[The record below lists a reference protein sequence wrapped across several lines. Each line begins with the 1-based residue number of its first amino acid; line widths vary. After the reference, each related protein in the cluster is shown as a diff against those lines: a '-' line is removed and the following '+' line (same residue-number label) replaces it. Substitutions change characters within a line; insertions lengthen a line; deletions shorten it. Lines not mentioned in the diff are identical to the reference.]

1 MRVVGIDLGTTNTAV
16 AWSDEAGNVAVFDVP
31 QLVTPA
37 EIEARPLFPS
47 KLYAPV
53 AGEVKGDPFGDG
65 PWVLGEAARR
75 RGLEVPGRLVA
86 SAKSWLCHAA
96 VDRTAPILPW
106 GVEDDAAPR
115 LSPVDA
121 SARVLAHVRRAWDD
135 AFPDDPLALQEV
147 VLTVPASFDEVARE
161 LTVEAAARAGLT
173 VNLLEEPQAAFYAYM
188 RRAKKSGVGRLVARH
203 GGSATV
209 LVCDVGGGTTDLSLI
224 RVEKDVIER
233 VAVGQHLLLGG
244 DNMDLALAHLCEQRF
259 ATKLDPARFGQL
271 VLACR
276 AAKETLLGARGPED
290 APVTVLG
297 SGSKLVGG
305 TLTTRLTRAEVEAVV
320 LDGFLPNVSRDAKP
334 ERSKTALVAFGLP
347 YEKDA
352 AITRHLAAFFTRH
365 AKDLPAPDAVLL
377 NGGLF
382 NAERVSEHLVE
393 IVRGWGNPDVELL
406 PHPDPDLA
414 VALGA
419 VAYGRARLGHGERIG
434 GGSARG
440 YYVGVGGLEAVC
452 IVPRGTKEGSI
463 ERAEGRTFALVVG
476 RPARFDVFASDV
488 CVHRPG
494 ESVTV
499 NDDDYVRLPPVAAR
513 LGGQKGDIKV
523 GLEGE
528 LTPVGTLELR
538 CVEAD
543 RDEPRRFR
551 LAFQLRGEESAL
563 LAPSTSLP
571 PPPSEGR
578 RVGDAIDR
586 IERVFGK
593 KSKDATSREVKDT
606 IRDLEKIL
614 GERASWPMPVA
625 RALFDA
631 LAPSRG
637 ARRRTPE
644 HERIFWLLA
653 GFCVRPGFGDPL
665 DEGRVAQM
673 VPLFAERLAFP
684 AEARGWQAF
693 WIAWRRMA
701 GGLDAAAQTAIRDA
715 IDPFLFPGDKRFKKP
730 KFEPLC
736 PEEML
741 DMAASLERA
750 PAARRA
756 ELGDAILE
764 KTWTSKDP
772 RYWAALGRVGARA
785 PGYASA
791 HHVVPAAVAE
801 RWLDHLLRD
810 KWTDLPTA
818 PLAAVQL
825 ARMTGDRA
833 RDVPERWRREVE
845 KRLRAAGARD
855 EWVRAVCEVVT
866 VSETER
872 AAFLGEGLPPG
883 LRLVDAG

>member
-1 MRVVGIDLGTTNTAV
+1 
-16 AWSDEAGNVAVFDVP
+16 
-31 QLVTPA
+31 VTPT
-37 EIEARPLFPS
+37 EIEERTLFPS
-47 KLYAPV
+47 KLYAPI
-53 AGEVKGDPFGDG
+53 AGELPMDPFGDA
-65 PWVLGEAARR
+65 PWAIGEIARR

-86 SAKSWLCHAA
+86 SAKSWLCHPA
-96 VDRTAPILPW
+96 VDRGAPILPW
-106 GVEDDAAPR
+106 GAEDESVPR
-115 LSPVDA
+115 ISPVDA
-121 SARVLAHVRRAWDD
+121 SARVLAHVRRAWDR
-135 AFPDDPLALQEV
+135 AFSDDPLALQEV

-161 LTVEAAARAGLT
+161 LTVEAATRAGLS

-224 RVEKDVIER
+224 RVTKDAVER
-233 VAVGQHLLLGG
+233 IAVGRHLLLGG
-244 DNMDLALAHLCEQRF
+244 DNMDLALAHLCEERF
-259 ATKLDPARFGQL
+259 GTKLDPARFGQL

-276 AAKETLLGARGPED
+276 AAKEKLLGARPPEE

-297 SGSKLVGG
+297 AGSKLVGR
-305 TLTTRLTRAEVEAVV
+305 TLTTKLTRDEVERIV
-320 LDGFLPNVSRDAKP
+320 LEGFLPNVPRDAKP
-334 ERSKTALVAFGLP
+334 ERSKSALVAFGLP
-347 YEKDA
+347 FEKDA
-352 AITRHLAAFFTRH
+352 AITRHVAAFFARH
-365 AKDLPAPDAVLL
+365 AKDVPAPDAVLL

-382 NAERVSEHLVE
+382 NAHRVAEHLVE
-393 IVRGWGNPDVELL
+393 ILRGWGNPDVELL

-434 GGSARG
+434 GGTARG
-440 YYVGVGGLEAVC
+440 YYVGVGGLNAVC

-463 ERAEGRTFALVVG
+463 ERAEGRTFSLIVG

-488 CVHRPG
+488 YVHRPG
-494 ESVTV
+494 EAVV
-499 NDDDYVRLPPVAAR
+499 VDDESYGRLPPVTAR
-513 LGGQKGDIKV
+513 LPGEKGEIKV
-523 GLEGE
+523 ALEGE

-538 CVEAD
+538 CVEVD
-543 RDEPRRFR
+543 KDEPRRFR
-551 LAFQLRGEESAL
+551 LAFQARRENETL

-578 RVGDAIDR
+578 RVQDAVDR
-586 IERVFGK
+586 IDRVFGK
-593 KSKDATSREVKDT
+593 KSKDATPREVKDT

-614 GERASWPMPVA
+614 GERSSWSMPIA

-631 LAPSRG
+631 LAPHRG
-637 ARRRTPE
+637 ARRRSPE

-673 VPLFAERLAFP
+673 VPLFSERLAFP
-684 AEARGWQAF
+684 DQARGWQAF

-701 GGLDAAAQTAIRDA
+701 GGLGEGAQTAIRDA
-715 IDPFLFPGDKRFKKP
+715 VDPFFFPGDKRFKKP
-730 KFEPLC
+730 KFEPQC

-741 DMAASLERA
+741 DMAASLERV
-750 PAARRA
+750 PASRRV
-756 ELGDAILE
+756 ELGDAVLE
-764 KTWTSKDP
+764 RTWTSRDP
-772 RYWAALGRVGARA
+772 RYWAALGRIGARA
-785 PGYASA
+785 PGYASV
-791 HHVVPAAVAE
+791 HHVVPPSVAE

-810 KWTDLPTA
+810 RWQDLPTA

-825 ARMTGDRA
+825 ARLTGDRA
-833 RDVPERWRREVE
+833 RDVADRWRREVD
-845 KRLRAAGARD
+845 KRLRAANARD
-855 EWVRAVCEVVT
+855 EWVRAVCEVVP

-883 LRLVDAG
+883 LRLAG